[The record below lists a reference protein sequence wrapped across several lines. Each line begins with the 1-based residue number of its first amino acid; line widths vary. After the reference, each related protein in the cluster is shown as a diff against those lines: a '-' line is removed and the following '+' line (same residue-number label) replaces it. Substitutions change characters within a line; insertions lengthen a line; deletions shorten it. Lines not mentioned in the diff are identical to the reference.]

1 PPSAASRPSLH
12 DALPISP
19 EIVPHVKKL
28 LTELA
33 GDDARRGGFT
43 VHTTIDPHLQAAARK
58 ALRENLDNYLRR
70 QKLKPPFTLEK
81 RKLWGDVFTGKP
93 RQHAIYTGQVVA
105 LDDERHTIDVQVGDV
120 IGRIELKKEERFNPQ
135 HLKPSDFV
143 AEKAAL
149 RVRLLEDPATAQP
162 DDPV

>member
-81 RKLWGDVFTGKP
+81 RRL
-93 RQHAIYTGQVVA
+93 RS
-105 LDDERHTIDVQVGDV
+105 EEHTS
-120 IGRIELKKEERFNPQ
+120 ELQSREN
-135 HLKPSDFV
+135 LV
-143 AEKAAL
+143 C
-149 RVRLLEDPATAQP
+149 
-162 DDPV
+162 